1 MTNTNVRTNK
11 GYWNKFYKDLTL
23 SVPSQFCAMVAVEIP
38 DNATII
44 EFGCGNGRDS
54 LYFASQ
60 GYKVSAMDLSEE
72 AIAAC
77 SKSAS
82 NQKFSHSKFQV
93 GSLDKEEDIT
103 SIFETARNL
112 AGDEEE
118 IVGYSRF
125 VMHSIN
131 DEQEFAFMRHLGNS
145 MLSGE
150 KIYFEF
156 RSFEDAKLQKTYD
169 NHYRRFVK
177 TEKFIEAMI
186 SLEFNLDYQITGQ
199 GMAKYK
205 TEDPFVSRL
214 IFTKI

>member
-1 MTNTNVRTNK
+1 MAKSNVVTNK
-11 GYWNKFYKDLTL
+11 GYWNKFYQSLAL
-23 SVPSQFCAMVAVEIP
+23 SVPSQFCAMGAVEIP
-38 DNATII
+38 KEDTII

-60 GYKVSAMDLSEE
+60 GYRVAAIDLSEE

-77 SKSAS
+77 SKSAKDQGYS
-82 NQKFSHSKFQV
+82 HCKFEV
-93 GSLDKEEDIT
+93 GSLDRQADIQ
-103 SIFETARNL
+103 SVFKAARDL
-112 AGDEEE
+112 AGDGGGV
-118 IVGYSRF
+118 VGYSRF

-131 DEQEFAFMRHLGNS
+131 DEQELAFLKHIRGS
-145 MLSGE
+145 MFSGE

-177 TEKFIEAMI
+177 TQEFID
-186 SLEFNLDYQITGQ
+186 NLTGLGFALNYQITGQ

-205 TEDPFVSRL
+205 NEDPFVSRL
-214 IFTKI
+214 IFSKI